1 MFHLNGFHRVWN
13 LPLAQNAMG
22 CGTLGYLKNSLSKI
36 KTIASIINY
45 TPRIGF
51 LLIILFCNIY
61 F

>member
-13 LPLAQNAMG
+13 LPLVQNSMG
-22 CGTLGYLKNSLSKI
+22 CGTLGYLKKILSKI

-51 LLIILFCNIY
+51 LLITLFYNIY